1 MEKILF
7 LLDYFQQGD
16 KLLSLAY
23 QNSTLRQSNISLH
36 SFAINFLKLQLHSTI
51 LEILNT
57 ANYL

>member
-23 QNSTLRQSNISLH
+23 QNLTLRQSNISLH
-36 SFAINFLKLQLHSTI
+36 SFAINFLKLQLRK
-51 LEILNT
+51 EIPKI
-57 ANYL
+57 